1 MTNSPRYSVLGL
13 VVSPLEVAGLLA
25 LAFVCAIAF
34 WRGGPSER
42 RVAGVILLAWLGSL
56 ILDDDNTTGI
66 QWAIFAIDVLLAIWL
81 AAEVL
86 FGPRIWLYFAL
97 AAQVMIVMTHIAF
110 MIQSEIVQDA
120 FYSAYYFWSYVVLG
134 SLAIDSLFKPVGLR
148 TKRSV

>member
-1 MTNSPRYSVLGL
+1 
-13 VVSPLEVAGLLA
+13 
-25 LAFVCAIAF
+25 
-34 WRGGPSER
+34 
-42 RVAGVILLAWLGSL
+42 L

-81 AAEVL
+81 AEEVR

-120 FYSAYYFWSYVVLG
+120 FYSACYLWSYVVLA
-134 SLAIDSLFKPVGLR
+134 SLAIGSLFKPVGLR